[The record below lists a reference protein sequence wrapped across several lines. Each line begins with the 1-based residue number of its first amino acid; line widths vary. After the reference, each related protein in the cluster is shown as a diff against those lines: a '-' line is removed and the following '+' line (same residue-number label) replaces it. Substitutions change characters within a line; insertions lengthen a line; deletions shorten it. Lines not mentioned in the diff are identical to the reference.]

1 LEHLIEFLK
10 KGRMKIMSTQTVAQN
25 KHLVIRE
32 TTKQSKLAK
41 SALRGSVLPV
51 VVLIAWQAL
60 GSVGIL
66 PAQLFSSPLLIV
78 MTFIDL
84 VQSGEMGMHLQISL
98 TRAFLGF
105 ALGGFLGL
113 LLGVIVG
120 MQKKSEEYLN
130 PSIQMLRTVPLLA
143 ITPLFIMWF
152 GFGELSKVLLI
163 ALGAFFP
170 LYLQTFL
177 GLRNVDKKLY
187 DVALILEF
195 SRQEQITKLMIP
207 AALPNI
213 LLGIRLA
220 LSAAWMC
227 LVVAELLGA
236 DRGVGFMI
244 QDARSF
250 MQTDVV
256 FVGIIIFALAG
267 KISDSFVRLL
277 ENHLLK
283 WQDSFKA

>member
-1 LEHLIEFLK
+1 
-10 KGRMKIMSTQTVAQN
+10 MKIMSTQTVAQN

-195 SRQEQITKLMIP
+195 SRREQITKLMIP

-267 KISDSFVRLL
+267 KISDSFVRFL

>member
-1 LEHLIEFLK
+1 
-10 KGRMKIMSTQTVAQN
+10 MKIMSTQTVAQN
-25 KHLVIRE
+25 KQLVIRE

-195 SRQEQITKLMIP
+195 SRREQITKLMIP

-267 KISDSFVRLL
+267 KISDSFVRFL

>member
-1 LEHLIEFLK
+1 
-10 KGRMKIMSTQTVAQN
+10 MSTQTVAQN
-25 KHLVIRE
+25 KSLVIRE
-32 TTKQSKLAK
+32 RTKQSQLAK

-66 PAQLFSSPLLIV
+66 PAQLFSSPSLIV
-78 MTFIDL
+78 TTFIDL

-98 TRAFLGF
+98 TRALLGF

-187 DVALILEF
+187 DVARILEF
-195 SRQEQITKLMIP
+195 SRREQITKLMIP

-267 KISDSFVRLL
+267 KISDSFVRFL

-283 WQDSFKA
+283 WQDSFIA

>member
-1 LEHLIEFLK
+1 
-10 KGRMKIMSTQTVAQN
+10 MKMMSTQTVAQN

-32 TTKQSKLAK
+32 RTKQSQLVK

-78 MTFIDL
+78 TTFIDL
-84 VQSGEMGMHLQISL
+84 VQTGEMGMHLQISL
-98 TRAFLGF
+98 TRALLGF
-105 ALGGFLGL
+105 TLGGFLGL

-187 DVALILEF
+187 DVARILEF
-195 SRQEQITKLMIP
+195 SRWEQITKLMIP

-267 KISDSFVRLL
+267 KISDSFVRIL

>member
-1 LEHLIEFLK
+1 
-10 KGRMKIMSTQTVAQN
+10 MSTQTVVQN

-113 LLGVIVG
+113 LLGIIVG

-195 SRQEQITKLMIP
+195 SRREQITKLMIP

-256 FVGIIIFALAG
+256 FVGIIVFALAG
-267 KISDSFVRLL
+267 KISDSLVRFL

>member
-1 LEHLIEFLK
+1 
-10 KGRMKIMSTQTVAQN
+10 MSTQTVAQN

-32 TTKQSKLAK
+32 TTKQSQLAK

-195 SRQEQITKLMIP
+195 SRREQITKLMIP

-267 KISDSFVRLL
+267 KISDSLVRFL

>member
-1 LEHLIEFLK
+1 MK
-10 KGRMKIMSTQTVAQN
+10 KMSTQTVAQN
-25 KHLVIRE
+25 KTIVIRK
-32 TTKQSKLAK
+32 TTKQSKMAK
-41 SALRGSVLPV
+41 SAFRGLFLPV
-51 VVLIAWQAL
+51 VVLIAWQSL

-78 MTFIDL
+78 TTFIDL
-84 VQSGEMGMHLQISL
+84 VQTGEMAIHLQISL
-98 TRAFLGF
+98 TRALLGF

-113 LLGVIVG
+113 LIGVIVG

-187 DVALILEF
+187 DVAQILEY
-195 SRQEQITKLMIP
+195 SRLEQITKLMIP

-236 DRGVGFMI
+236 DKGVGFMI

-267 KISDSFVRLL
+267 KISDSFVRFL

>member
-1 LEHLIEFLK
+1 
-10 KGRMKIMSTQTVAQN
+10 MSTQTVAQN
-25 KHLVIRE
+25 KPLVMRE
-32 TTKQSKLAK
+32 TTKQSKIAK
-41 SALRGSVLPV
+41 SAMRGSVLPV
-51 VVLIAWQAL
+51 VVLIAWQSL
-60 GSVGIL
+60 GSTGIL

-78 MTFIDL
+78 TTFIDL
-84 VQSGEMGMHLQISL
+84 VKSGEMAMHLQISL
-98 TRAFLGF
+98 TRALLGF

-113 LLGVIVG
+113 MMGVIVG

-152 GFGELSKVLLI
+152 GFGEISKVLLI

-195 SRQEQITKLMIP
+195 SRREQITKLMIP

-267 KISDSFVRLL
+267 KISDSFVRFL

>member
-1 LEHLIEFLK
+1 
-10 KGRMKIMSTQTVAQN
+10 MSTQTVAQN
-25 KHLVIRE
+25 KHLVLRE
-32 TTKQSKLAK
+32 TTKQSQLAK

-60 GSVGIL
+60 GSIGIL

-113 LLGVIVG
+113 LFGVIVG

-195 SRQEQITKLMIP
+195 SRREQITKLMIP

-267 KISDSFVRLL
+267 KISDSFVRFL
-277 ENHLLK
+277 ENYLLK

>member
-1 LEHLIEFLK
+1 
-10 KGRMKIMSTQTVAQN
+10 MKNMSTQTVAQN
-25 KHLVIRE
+25 KPLVIRK
-32 TTKQSKLAK
+32 TKKQSKLAK
-41 SALRGSVLPV
+41 SALRGSLLPV
-51 VVLIAWQAL
+51 VVLIAWQSL

-78 MTFIDL
+78 TTFIDL

-98 TRAFLGF
+98 TRALLGF

-187 DVALILEF
+187 DVARILEF
-195 SRQEQITKLMIP
+195 DRLEQITKLMIP

-256 FVGIIIFALAG
+256 FVGIIIFAMAG
-267 KISDSFVRLL
+267 KISDSFVRFL

>member
-1 LEHLIEFLK
+1 
-10 KGRMKIMSTQTVAQN
+10 MKNMSTQTVAQN
-25 KHLVIRE
+25 KLLVIRK
-32 TTKQSKLAK
+32 TKKQSKLAK
-41 SALRGSVLPV
+41 SALRGSFLPV
-51 VVLIAWQAL
+51 IVLIAWQSL

-78 MTFIDL
+78 TTFIDL
-84 VQSGEMGMHLQISL
+84 VRSGEMGMHLQISL
-98 TRAFLGF
+98 TRALLGF

-187 DVALILEF
+187 DVARILEF
-195 SRQEQITKLMIP
+195 SRLEQITKLMIP

-267 KISDSFVRLL
+267 KISDSFVRFL

>member
-1 LEHLIEFLK
+1 
-10 KGRMKIMSTQTVAQN
+10 MSTQTIVQN
-25 KHLVIRE
+25 KAISI
-32 TTKQSKLAK
+32 KKKK
-41 SALRGSVLPV
+41 SNSNKSNRVFRGIALPV
-51 VVLIAWQAL
+51 LILLLWQIL
-60 GSVGIL
+60 GFIGIM

-78 MTFIDL
+78 TSFIEL
-84 VQSGEMGMHLQISL
+84 IQSGELGSHLQISL

-105 ALGGFLGL
+105 SLGSFFGL
-113 LLGVIVG
+113 LVGITVG
-120 MQKKSEEYLN
+120 MNKRSEEYLN
-130 PSIQMLRTVPLLA
+130 PTIQMLRTIPLLA

-170 LYLQTFL
+170 LYLQSFL
-177 GLRNVDKKLY
+177 GIRNVDQKLY
-187 DVALILEF
+187 DVAQILQY
-195 SRQEQITKLMIP
+195 SRFEKISKLMIP

-250 MQTDVV
+250 MQTDIV

-267 KISDSFVRLL
+267 KISDSIVRFL
-277 ENHLLK
+277 ENRLLK

>member
-1 LEHLIEFLK
+1 
-10 KGRMKIMSTQTVAQN
+10 MMSTQTVAQN
-25 KHLVIRE
+25 KHLVIRD

-195 SRQEQITKLMIP
+195 SRREQITKLMIP

-267 KISDSFVRLL
+267 KISDSLVRFL
-277 ENHLLK
+277 ENHLLE

>member
-1 LEHLIEFLK
+1 
-10 KGRMKIMSTQTVAQN
+10 MSTQTVAQN
-25 KHLVIRE
+25 KPLVIRK
-32 TTKQSKLAK
+32 TKKQSKLAK
-41 SALRGSVLPV
+41 SALRGSLLPV
-51 VVLIAWQAL
+51 VVLIAWQSL

-78 MTFIDL
+78 TTFIDL

-98 TRAFLGF
+98 TRALLGF

-187 DVALILEF
+187 DVARILEF
-195 SRQEQITKLMIP
+195 DRLEQITKLMIP

-256 FVGIIIFALAG
+256 FVGIIIFAMAG
-267 KISDSFVRLL
+267 KISDSFVRFL

>member
-1 LEHLIEFLK
+1 
-10 KGRMKIMSTQTVAQN
+10 MKIMSTQTVAQN

-51 VVLIAWQAL
+51 AVLIAWQAL

-195 SRQEQITKLMIP
+195 SRREQITKLMIP

-267 KISDSFVRLL
+267 KISDSLVRFL

>member
-1 LEHLIEFLK
+1 
-10 KGRMKIMSTQTVAQN
+10 MKIMSTQTVAQN

-195 SRQEQITKLMIP
+195 SRREQITKLMIP

>member
-1 LEHLIEFLK
+1 MIK
-10 KGRMKIMSTQTVAQN
+10 MSTQTVAQN
-25 KHLVIRE
+25 KPLVMRE
-32 TTKQSKLAK
+32 TTKQSKIAK
-41 SALRGSVLPV
+41 SAMRGSVLPV
-51 VVLIAWQAL
+51 VVLIAWQSL
-60 GSVGIL
+60 GSTGIL

-78 MTFIDL
+78 TTFIDL
-84 VQSGEMGMHLQISL
+84 VKSGEMAMHLQISL
-98 TRAFLGF
+98 TRALLGF

-113 LLGVIVG
+113 MMGVIVG

-195 SRQEQITKLMIP
+195 SRREQITKLMIP

-267 KISDSFVRLL
+267 KISDSFVRFL

>member
-1 LEHLIEFLK
+1 
-10 KGRMKIMSTQTVAQN
+10 MSTQTVVQN
-25 KHLVIRE
+25 KPLVMRE
-32 TTKQSKLAK
+32 TTKQSKIAK

-51 VVLIAWQAL
+51 VVLIAWQSL
-60 GSVGIL
+60 GSIGIL

-78 MTFIDL
+78 TTFIDL
-84 VQSGEMGMHLQISL
+84 VQSGEMAMHLQISL
-98 TRAFLGF
+98 TRALLGF

-113 LLGVIVG
+113 MMGVIVG

-187 DVALILEF
+187 DVARILEF
-195 SRQEQITKLMIP
+195 SRLEQITKLMIP

-256 FVGIIIFALAG
+256 FVGIILFALAG
-267 KISDSFVRLL
+267 KISDSFVRFL

>member
-1 LEHLIEFLK
+1 
-10 KGRMKIMSTQTVAQN
+10 MSTQTVAPN

-195 SRQEQITKLMIP
+195 SRREQITKLMIP

-267 KISDSFVRLL
+267 KISDSFVRFL

>member
-1 LEHLIEFLK
+1 
-10 KGRMKIMSTQTVAQN
+10 MSTQTVAQN

-41 SALRGSVLPV
+41 SALRGSLLPV
-51 VVLIAWQAL
+51 VVLIAWQSL

-78 MTFIDL
+78 TTFIDL

-98 TRAFLGF
+98 TRALLGF

-187 DVALILEF
+187 DVARILEF
-195 SRQEQITKLMIP
+195 DRLEQITKLMIP

-256 FVGIIIFALAG
+256 FVGIIIFAMAG
-267 KISDSFVRLL
+267 KISDSFVRFL

>member
-1 LEHLIEFLK
+1 
-10 KGRMKIMSTQTVAQN
+10 MSTETVAQN
-25 KHLVIRE
+25 KPLVIRK
-32 TTKQSKLAK
+32 TKKQSKLAK
-41 SALRGSVLPV
+41 SALRGSFLPV
-51 VVLIAWQAL
+51 VVLIAWQSL

-78 MTFIDL
+78 TTFIDL

-98 TRAFLGF
+98 TRALLGF

-187 DVALILEF
+187 DVARILEF
-195 SRQEQITKLMIP
+195 GRLEQITKLMIP

-256 FVGIIIFALAG
+256 FVGIIIFAMAG
-267 KISDSFVRLL
+267 KISDSFVRFL

>member
-1 LEHLIEFLK
+1 
-10 KGRMKIMSTQTVAQN
+10 MSTQTIAQN
-25 KHLVIRE
+25 KAISI
-32 TTKQSKLAK
+32 KKKKSQLAK
-41 SALRGSVLPV
+41 SYSFWRGLSLPV
-51 VVLIAWQAL
+51 FVLILWQL
-60 GSVGIL
+60 LSSINILSV
-66 PAQLFSSPLLIV
+66 QLFSSPLLIV
-78 MTFIDL
+78 TRFIEL
-84 VQSGEMGMHLQISL
+84 VQSGEMAKHLQISL
-98 TRAFLGF
+98 IRAILGF
-105 ALGGFLGL
+105 TIGGFLGL
-113 LLGVIVG
+113 LIGVIVG
-120 MQKKSEEYLN
+120 MNKRAEEYLN
-130 PSIQMLRTVPLLA
+130 PSIQMLRTVPLLV
-143 ITPLFIMWF
+143 ITPLFIMWL

-177 GLRNVDKKLY
+177 GIRNVDKKLY
-187 DVALILEF
+187 DVAQILEY
-195 SRQEQITKLMIP
+195 SRIEQITKLMIP
-207 AALPNI
+207 ASLPNI

-250 MQTDVV
+250 MQTDTV

-267 KISDSFVRLL
+267 KISDSIVRFL
-277 ENHLLK
+277 ENRLLK

>member
-1 LEHLIEFLK
+1 
-10 KGRMKIMSTQTVAQN
+10 MKIMSTQTVAQN

-41 SALRGSVLPV
+41 TALRGSVLPV

-195 SRQEQITKLMIP
+195 SRREQITKLMIP

-267 KISDSFVRLL
+267 KISDSFVRFL